1 MACGRG
7 RGATTRGKPGFGGGD
22 EGAEAFEIPDLVG
35 ASSLTPSSVSSHG
48 KTSAILGAAA
58 GTAAGPMAAAGA
70 VAADVFAAAAA
81 AAGAAAA
88 LAKFQE
94 NLKSPSSFERDFSE
108 MGDTQIAGVH
118 PLEWINDGRC
128 YC

>member
-1 MACGRG
+1 M
-7 RGATTRGKPGFGGGD
+7 P
-22 EGAEAFEIPDLVG
+22 V
-35 ASSLTPSSVSSHG
+35 VVVVVVVVV
-48 KTSAILGAAA
+48 
-58 GTAAGPMAAAGA
+58 
-70 VAADVFAAAAA
+70 VAA
-81 AAGAAAA
+81 AAAA